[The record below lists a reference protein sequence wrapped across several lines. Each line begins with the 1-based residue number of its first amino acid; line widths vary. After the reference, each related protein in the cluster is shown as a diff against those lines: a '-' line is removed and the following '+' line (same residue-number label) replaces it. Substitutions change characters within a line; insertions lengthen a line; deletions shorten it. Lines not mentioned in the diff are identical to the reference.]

1 MQKSELAKAVDDC
14 LVDWEAT
21 IAELG
26 AEGLERPGACGE
38 WRVRDVLGHIHGW
51 DRWNIVQL
59 EGAFSG
65 AEPTASDITGGIEY
79 GPDMDKAVTADERN
93 AVFYATCRDR
103 PLDAILADFRDVSAK
118 QSDFVR
124 GAKQDQLDA
133 RIGLVPSE
141 SSMQWLR
148 VLNGESSAS
157 ARAAADWLTEQLDHR
172 REHLTE
178 IREWMRR
185 RT

>member
-1 MQKSELAKAVDDC
+1 MEKSKLAKAVTDC
-14 LVDWEAT
+14 LADWERT

-26 AEGLERPGACGE
+26 PEGLEQDGACGQ
-38 WRVRDVLGHIHGW
+38 WRVRDVIGHIHGW

-65 AEPTASDITGGIEY
+65 AEPTMSDITGGIEY
-79 GPDMDKAVTADERN
+79 GPDMDTAVTPDQRN

-103 PLDAILADFRDVSAK
+103 PLDAILADFRDVSTK

-124 GAKQDQLDA
+124 GATQDQLDA

-157 ARAAADWLTEQLDHR
+157 AKPAAEWLTEQLDHR

-178 IREWMRR
+178 IRAWTSRHA
-185 RT
+185 